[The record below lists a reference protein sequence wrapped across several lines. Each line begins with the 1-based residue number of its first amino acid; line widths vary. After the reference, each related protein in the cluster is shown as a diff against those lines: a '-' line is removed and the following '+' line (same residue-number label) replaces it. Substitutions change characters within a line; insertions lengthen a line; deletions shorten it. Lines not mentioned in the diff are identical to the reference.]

1 MIETTIESTVEP
13 TTQLMAQSKDRSLA
27 VITIDGP
34 SGSGK
39 GSITHRLAQHLGFHI
54 LDSGALYRLVGLAAR
69 QHGTAFDDAAG
80 LSEIATGL
88 DVVFAPTQDLQ
99 EPLQIR
105 LEGQDVTRLIRTDQ
119 AGTDASQVAKV
130 SAVRDALIGRQR
142 DFAQAPGLVADGRDM
157 GTVVFTRAVLKI
169 YLTASAEARA
179 ERRYKQLKDKGMGV
193 SLHDL
198 FLSIQAR
205 DDQDM
210 NRTVAPLKP
219 AADAVIVDSTEMSL
233 DAVFKTILDA
243 ANAALK
249 AN

>member
-1 MIETTIESTVEP
+1 MTELTSESI
-13 TTQLMAQSKDRSLA
+13 TQQTKQLKEQADQAIA

-69 QHGTAFDDAAG
+69 QHGTSFDDSAG
-80 LSEIATGL
+80 LSKIATEL
-88 DVVFAPTQDLQ
+88 DVVFDPTDDPQ

-105 LEGQDVTRLIRTDQ
+105 LGGQDVTRLIRTDQ

-130 SAVRDALIGRQR
+130 AAVRDALIGRQR
-142 DFAQAPGLVADGRDM
+142 AFAQAPGLVADGRDM

-169 YLTASAEARA
+169 YLSASAEARA

-210 NRTVAPLKP
+210 NRAVAPLRP
-219 AADAVIVDSTEMSL
+219 ATDAVIVDSTAMSL
-233 DAVFKTILDA
+233 DAVFKAILNA

-249 AN
+249 AD